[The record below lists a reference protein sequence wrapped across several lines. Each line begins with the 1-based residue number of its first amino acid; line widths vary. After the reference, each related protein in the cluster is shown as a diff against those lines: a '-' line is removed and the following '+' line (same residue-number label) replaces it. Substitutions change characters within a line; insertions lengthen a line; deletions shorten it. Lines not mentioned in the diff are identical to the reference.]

1 MMGRKALGCAPL
13 LLLLAAAVAP
23 AELSVGAAAAS
34 GAVTR
39 ADFPAG
45 FVFGVGSSAYQVRLV
60 GGAVSLFVPMVA
72 RSMIQ
77 IRCGRVRSRA
87 QPNLG

>member
-23 AELSVGAAAAS
+23 AELSVLGLGGGAAAAS

-60 GGAVSLFVPMVA
+60 GGARKSVGSLGVA
-72 RSMIQ
+72 RSMIS
-77 IRCGRVRSRA
+77 VS
-87 QPNLG
+87 